1 MNFSEASRCD
11 TVRSHFW
18 APKSSGITFFYVSAQ
33 KKKKLARHKEIG
45 RSDLLD
51 QDACEAYK
59 GAGEGMPPWEFTA
72 LQFYNRKMRGRRP
85 SLSFLNR
92 HHASII
98 SSSSGLS
105 MGVFLSLRGQ
115 GRSKNYCVLWIQ
127 RACPNLLSSLGRM
140 WVSCHHCFTVCWH
153 VLCFYCMISL
163 LSKPGWFCG

>member
-1 MNFSEASRCD
+1 MAEKIA
-11 TVRSHFW
+11 W
-18 APKSSGITFFYVSAQ
+18 
-33 KKKKLARHKEIG
+33 KKKLARDKEMV

-51 QDACEAYK
+51 EDACEAYK

-72 LQFYNRKMRGRRP
+72 LQFYNQKKDEGGRL

-105 MGVFLSLRGQ
+105 MGVFLFLQ
-115 GRSKNYCVLWIQ
+115 GKARSTNYCFLCVH